1 MNDAP
6 ISITWKPQKEKHIS
20 KLKEKKKKK
29 KKTLL
34 GKCHAW
40 REEVIEDASTV
51 NADER
56 GSLVL
61 T

>member
-6 ISITWKPQKEKHIS
+6 ISIIWKPQMGKHIS
-20 KLKEKKKKK
+20 KLKEKK

>member
-6 ISITWKPQKEKHIS
+6 ISIIWKPQMGKHIS
-20 KLKEKKKKK
+20 KLKEKKKK